1 MRNLA
6 RCLLLSQGSNEN
18 HRRQI
23 NRVTPHSRPAGKEYR
38 MRITAIE
45 IENFKGISERV
56 RVDLKPITLLFGANS
71 AGKSTILQALL
82 YMKDVLDRRNLDAIS
97 TPVSGRALDLGGFR
111 SFVHGQDLSR
121 TIKIWVQMEVSGPE
135 LPTMARTYKLPGF
148 LGDDAEKRI
157 EEFYETQ
164 WRILETVR
172 TATVE
177 IEVRWDQ
184 AARCPVAFAY
194 TVGLNGENWIRIQRS
209 DQGLTAPL
217 FDLLHPALSRP
228 CTTAE
233 EASSQEILEDE
244 DEDPNRPPKRALT
257 PDELSKIRYPLL
269 GGILPLFTGRRGS
282 LVGIKRNWLTKPLDP
297 IPDFCYREDLDLPEA
312 VRGDYRNDCITI
324 ADFEAWEG
332 TEFLAR
338 LLVGPG
344 KLLQDWLQGL
354 RYVGPLRARPPRK
367 GIPSAELSDWSE
379 GLAAWKTLED
389 EDTAQNL
396 IVEVSQWLVGKDRLN
411 SGYGLERRHL
421 AVVDADA
428 FRNAVDGDLDRA
440 QLLELL
446 KEAPKSAEVKL
457 VEARSGLRLD
467 PSDVGVGISQ
477 VLPIVVGAVAPGGSV
492 MAIEQPE
499 LHIHPAMQVALGDLF
514 IEGATKRGMSFLI
527 ETHSEHLILRLMRR
541 IREGSISPTQIVVVF
556 VEPVQGGR
564 RFVEL
569 GIDEEGD
576 FIDEWPGGFFEES
589 FREKFSGR

>member
-1 MRNLA
+1 
-6 RCLLLSQGSNEN
+6 
-18 HRRQI
+18 
-23 NRVTPHSRPAGKEYR
+23 

-121 TIKIWVQMEVSGPE
+121 TIRIRVHMELTGGE
-135 LPTMARTYKLPGF
+135 LPIMAPQQEQPDFLSDAAFRRVGELLQEQTAVLQSVHSATVGIEVQWDEAEKLP
-148 LGDDAEKRI
+148 
-157 EEFYETQ
+157 
-164 WRILETVR
+164 
-172 TATVE
+172 
-177 IEVRWDQ
+177 
-184 AARCPVAFAY
+184 VASAY
-194 TVGLNGENWIRIQRS
+194 TVGLNSAGFVRIKRGIKHVKICDENNS
-209 DQGLTAPL
+209 
-217 FDLLHPALSRP
+217 LL
-228 CTTAE
+228 
-233 EASSQEILEDE
+233 LEDE
-244 DEDPNRPPKRALT
+244 DTAPQHERGLWVAHVSPRLKGSVSKFEGIRKWLQT
-257 PDELSKIRYPLL
+257 PQ
-269 GGILPLFTGRRGS
+269 
-282 LVGIKRNWLTKPLDP
+282 DP
-297 IPDFCYREDLDLPEA
+297 IPDLSLSPREILNLPEA
-312 VRGDYRNDCITI
+312 ISEEEETLEYNQHDMGYI
-324 ADFEAWEG
+324 AKIQAWEA
-332 TEFLAR
+332 TELLAR
-338 LLVGPG
+338 LIIGPG
-344 KLLQDWLQGL
+344 KLLQNWLQGL

-389 EDTAQNL
+389 EDTSPNL
-396 IVEVSQWLVGKDRLN
+396 IDEVSQWLVGKDRLN
-411 SGYGLERRHL
+411 SGYELERKHL
-421 AVVDADA
+421 AQVDADA
-428 FRNAVDGDLDRA
+428 FRNAVEGDLDRA
-440 QLLELL
+440 QLLDLL
-446 KEAPKSAEVKL
+446 REAPKSTEIKL
-457 VEARSGLRLD
+457 VETRSGFRLD

-492 MAIEQPE
+492 LAIEQPE

-514 IEGATKRGMSFLI
+514 IDGATKRGMSFLI

-541 IREGSISPTQIVVVF
+541 IREGSISPTQIGVVF